1 MISQMKHFLLY
12 TNHNKWWQYKKKK
25 KNLWFL
31 FLSFLLALKLLTNLI
46 TWCIHWHH
54 PLMTFEYGDGGD
66 HGLLV
71 PWIVLIIY
79 YCRIKIFLKKKKW
92 KNQSIVSFFFF
103 FSFFNKKRREEKKKS
118 KLAFLQRAFDTFLC
132 SPNNKLYISHTFWVF
147 LPYLEQK
154 DLERAERPNR
164 PLKKPVEPYGPLLRF
179 MITINYYSNENATSF
194 LPE

>member
-1 MISQMKHFLLY
+1 MII
-12 TNHNKWWQYKKKK
+12 NDDNIKKK

-46 TWCIHWHH
+46 TWCTLQHP

-66 HGLLV
+66 HGLLL

-79 YCRIKIFLKKKKW
+79 YCRIKIFFKKW
-92 KNQSIVSFFFF
+92 KNQSIVSFFIFF
-103 FSFFNKKRREEKKKS
+103 LFSIRKGERKKKS

-147 LPYLEQK
+147 LPYLEQE
-154 DLERAERPNR
+154 DLERAERHNR
-164 PLKKPVEPYGPLLRF
+164 PLKKPVKPYGPLLRF

>member
-1 MISQMKHFLLY
+1 M
-12 TNHNKWWQYKKKK
+12 
-25 KNLWFL
+25 
-31 FLSFLLALKLLTNLI
+31 SFLLALKLLTNLI
-46 TWCIHWHH
+46 TWCIHRHH

-66 HGLLV
+66 HGLLL

-79 YCRIKIFLKKKKW
+79 YCRIRIFFKKKKNERI
-92 KNQSIVSFFFF
+92 KVLLAFF
-103 FSFFNKKRREEKKKS
+103 FSFLFSIRKGERKKKKKKS

-164 PLKKPVEPYGPLLRF
+164 PLKKPVKPYGPLLRF